1 MKPKDG
7 TGANSDG
14 RRVARAEKEV
24 QMAVAQYILHGLNER
39 LPGIVTVSH
48 VKMPGDLRSAK
59 VFISVLGSENE
70 RDQVME
76 ILQDKSRFIQTH
88 LGEHLRMRYCPKLSF
103 FPDTTTESVLKV
115 ERILKELQDQKVIGS
130 KDETNLDEE

>member
-1 MKPKDG
+1 MKPASSSG
-7 TGANSDG
+7 SDG

-39 LPGIVTVSH
+39 LPGIVTVSL
-48 VKMPGDLRSAK
+48 VKMPADLRSAK

-70 RDQVME
+70 KDQVME
-76 ILQDKSRFIQTH
+76 ILQGKARYIQTH
-88 LGEHLRMRYCPKLSF
+88 LGQHLRMRYCPKLQF
-103 FPDTTTESVLKV
+103 FSDTTTESVLKV
-115 ERILKELQDQKVIGS
+115 ERILKELQDQKVIDS